1 MTELLIV
8 REKLVRFMKDYETW
22 FVIGAKFL
30 GMFFVFR
37 YINGGLGY
45 FTLFDTLP
53 VNILMALACSII
65 PGSCS
70 VLIAALVILAHIYKI
85 SILLTILTAVVM
97 LVLYLLFLR
106 FSPVQIVTVLA
117 APVLMHYNLQFV
129 LPVLIGSLLT
139 PYAAIPAAVG
149 IFLVKFLQVTVDA
162 SQITGTGIT
171 TDVAVIM
178 EAVQTVFQQAS
189 GDKSVWFYAVVF
201 LVTSAVV
208 FVISQF
214 SFDYVWYIAIFA
226 GAVTEIV
233 VSVIASAAF
242 GVTLSFPVLLAGTI
256 IGALLA
262 MILRFFRCAVNYS
275 GKEYVQF
282 EDDDYYYYVKALPK
296 FRFTLGGES
305 AVEEE
310 SFELDDDESME
321 NGDIIFDDETVAG
334 PVFVAPDPKDN

>member
-22 FVIGAKFL
+22 FIIGAKFL
-30 GMFFVFR
+30 GMLFVFR

-45 FTLFDTLP
+45 FTLFDTMP
-53 VNILMALACSII
+53 VNVLMALVCSII

-70 VLIAALVILAHIYKI
+70 VLIAALVILAHVYKL

-97 LVLYLLFLR
+97 VVLYLLFLR

-117 APVLMHYNLQFV
+117 APVLMHYDLQFM

-149 IFLVKFLQVTVDA
+149 IFLVHFLRAVVDA
-162 SQITGTGIT
+162 AQITGPGIT
-171 TDVAVIM
+171 TDVELIM
-178 EAVQTVFQQAS
+178 QAVQTVFQSAAA
-189 GDKSVWFYAVVF
+189 DKDVWFYAVVF

-226 GAVTEIV
+226 GAVTEVV

-242 GVTLSFPVLLAGTI
+242 GAALSFPSLLIGTI
-256 IGALLA
+256 LGALLA
-262 MILRFFRCAVNYS
+262 MLLRFFRCAVSYS

-305 AVEEE
+305 NVPDEDFDPDE
-310 SFELDDDESME
+310 DESIE
-321 NGDIIFDDETVAG
+321 NGDIIFDDETGAA
-334 PVFVAPDPKDN
+334 PVFEAPGQKD